1 MEVECRKTSKSM
13 LSASCCHLTEFLN
26 LTQPF
31 FIFQVGVKN
40 LVVFINKAD
49 IVDDEMLELVE
60 LEMMEL
66 LDEFGFNGEK
76 TPIVKGSARLALEGD
91 QGPFGEPSIHKLIN
105 ALDTHIKLGERDVTS
120 PFLMPIDN
128 IISVPGRGTV
138 VIGTVKRKK
147 AKQNEVATLAFTF
160 TYI

>member
-1 MEVECRKTSKSM
+1 M
-13 LSASCCHLTEFLN
+13 
-26 LTQPF
+26 
-31 FIFQVGVKN
+31 
-40 LVVFINKAD
+40 VVFINKAD

-138 VIGTVKRKK
+138 VIGTVKRK
-147 AKQNEVATLAFTF
+147 
-160 TYI
+160 